1 MEYLKR
7 MLGLSLAPEDKA
19 LVEMLSKSRYLHSMQ
34 VVGRGTLV
42 IPPEE
47 IRKSPRH
54 QKDLAICQAIVEK
67 NR

>member
-19 LVEMLSKSRYLHSMQ
+19 LVELLAKSRYRHTMQ
-34 VVGRGTLV
+34 VVGRGTFV

-54 QKDLAICQAIVEK
+54 KEDLAICQAIVES

>member
-1 MEYLKR
+1 MNYIKR
-7 MLGLSLAPEDKA
+7 MLGMSLTPGDKA
-19 LVEMLSKSRYLHSMQ
+19 LVEILRGSRYRQSMR

-54 QKDLAICQAIVEK
+54 QEDLAMCQAIVESS
-67 NR
+67 R